1 MNWTTQKPTTPG
13 WYWWRDVG
21 RSHGVVVQVDPE
33 TGTVSSSGTGEYRL
47 LKEIVG
53 GEWFGPLEQPQ

>member
-1 MNWTTQKPTTPG
+1 MNWTTQKPTQSG
-13 WYWWRDVG
+13 WYWWRDFG
-21 RSHGVVVQVDPE
+21 RSTGAIVQMDTE
-33 TGTVSSSGTGEYRL
+33 TGTVSASGMNKYRL

>member
-1 MNWTTQKPTTPG
+1 MNWTTQKPTESG

-21 RSHGVVVQVDPE
+21 LSTGIIVQVNTE
-33 TGTVSSSGTGEYRL
+33 TGTVSSSGTGESRL

-53 GEWFGPLEQPQ
+53 GEWFGPLEHP